1 MSGILVGVDGS
12 YHSRAALSWAVREAA
27 QHHCQ
32 LMVLTVHQEAPSP
45 ATGIY
50 WGIHN
55 YAEDSFDP
63 EITRKAVAQLVDEV
77 GHETGETPAE
87 VTVNVTRG
95 DVAVELIRAS
105 RDANMVVVGSRGSGG
120 FAGFLMGSMS
130 SKVAHHAKCPVVVI
144 REPHADA
151 KAS

>member
-12 YHSRAALSWAVREAA
+12 YHSRAALAWSVREAA
-27 QHHCQ
+27 KHRCP
-32 LMVLTVHQEAPSP
+32 LMVMTVHQEAPRP

-63 EITRKAVAQLVDEV
+63 ETTRKAVAQFVDEV
-77 GHETGETPAE
+77 ADETGETPLA

-95 DVAVELIRAS
+95 DVAAELIRAS
-105 RDANMVVVGSRGSGG
+105 RDADMVVVGSRGSGG
-120 FAGFLMGSMS
+120 FAGLLMGSVS

-144 REPHADA
+144 RG
-151 KAS
+151 

>member
-12 YHSRAALSWAVREAA
+12 YHSRAALGWAVREAT

-32 LMVLTVHQEAPSP
+32 LTVLTVHQEAPRP

-63 EITRKAVAQLVDEV
+63 ETTRKAVAQFVDEV
-77 GHETGETPAE
+77 AHETGERPLE

-95 DVAVELIRAS
+95 DVAAELVRAS
-105 RDANMVVVGSRGSGG
+105 RDADMVVVGSQGSGG
-120 FAGFLMGSMS
+120 FAGLLMGSVS
-130 SKVAHHAKCPVVVI
+130 SKVAHHARCPVAVI
-144 REPHADA
+144 RRT
-151 KAS
+151 